1 MEFQSDL
8 AWAQKQDQ
16 TQQQTA
22 ISCFGYQAQS
32 EMPTR
37 IAPVQHVGG
46 DCMFMQGSR
55 KRSRGHFP
63 GSHQKRQRAMQAG
76 WEGGAGTGSIY
87 RTPSPCQVSAF
98 QGEESTLSQQTYFE
112 EQQRQEQQLRLQQ
125 KQQQQQGVQLVLN
138 GRQVIE
144 LPSCMRVRGG
154 VFGSAKVVG
163 LVPRNTF

>member
-32 EMPTR
+32 EMPMHT
-37 IAPVQHVGG
+37 APMQHVGG
-46 DCMFMQGSR
+46 DCTFMQGCR

-63 GSHQKRQRAMQAG
+63 GSHQKRQRAMPAG
-76 WEGGAGTGSIY
+76 WEAEAGTGSIY
-87 RTPSPCQVSAF
+87 RTPSPCHVSAF
-98 QGEESTLSQQTYFE
+98 QGEESSPSQQTYFE
-112 EQQRQEQQLRLQQ
+112 EQQRQ
-125 KQQQQQGVQLVLN
+125 QQQQQGVQLVLN